1 MKRVEVPV
9 LVAGGGPAGL
19 LGGLLLGQQGLAS
32 RVVERRDEPQRAP
45 AAHVVNPRT
54 FEICRAAGVDAEAIR
69 AACADPADAGS
80 VRWMTTLAGEE
91 IGSLPYE
98 RQGPESL
105 EWTPTPLRNL
115 PQNRFERILLDALRK
130 APEAEIAYGH
140 RWEGAEQD
148 AEGVTSQV
156 RELRTDTVYEVRSRY
171 LLGADGAGS
180 PVRKSLGIEM
190 AGPARI
196 NTFLMIHFAANLR
209 PLVRERPGVL
219 YWITD
224 PEAGGTFVAH
234 DIDREWVY
242 MHDLREDE
250 TLSDYPPA
258 RCEAL
263 VRRALGRADVPLAI
277 SGAGTWTMTAQV
289 AERYRDGRV
298 FLVGDAAHRFPPTG
312 GLGLNT
318 GAQDVHGLAWKL
330 RAVEEGWASPSLLD
344 SYEAERRPVAQDN
357 ADQSFRNA
365 LKLLQVPRALGILDD
380 PRTARLEASLADPA
394 TRARAQAAIA
404 DQAEHFDMLG
414 LQLGFVYESGALVR
428 EAPVEGAPAPAAPA
442 NPVREYVPSGRPGAR
457 APHAWVLRDGRRCS
471 VLDLLWPQGFTLLT
485 AGDDPGWARA
495 AAAVRGVPLRRVS
508 IGRDAVDP
516 EGRWAARAGIEPGG
530 ALLVRPDQ
538 HVAWRARSL
547 PADAPGALREVLREV
562 LTGRADAGY

>member
-1 MKRVEVPV
+1 MKRIEVPV
-9 LVAGGGPAGL
+9 LVVGGGPAGL
-19 LGGLLLGQQGLAS
+19 LGGLLLDQQGLAS
-32 RVVERRDEPQRAP
+32 RVVERRDAPQRAP
-45 AAHVVNPRT
+45 AAHVVSART

-91 IGSLPYE
+91 IGSLPFE
-98 RQGPESL
+98 RQGREAL
-105 EWTPTPLRNL
+105 ELTPTPLRNL

-130 APEAEIAYGH
+130 APGADVVYGH

-148 AEGVTSQV
+148 GEGVTSRI
-156 RELRTDTVYEVRSRY
+156 RELPSDTVYEVRSRY

-180 PVRKSLGIEM
+180 GVRRSLGIEM

-209 PLVRERPGVL
+209 PLVRERPAVL

-224 PEAGGTFVAH
+224 PEVGGTFVAH

-250 TLSDYPPA
+250 RLSDYPPP

-263 VRRALGRADVPLAI
+263 VRRALGKADVPLEI
-277 SGAGTWTMTAQV
+277 SSTSTWTMTAQV

-318 GAQDVHGLAWKL
+318 GAQDVHGLVWKL
-330 RAVEEGWASPSLLD
+330 RAVEEGWAPPSLLD
-344 SYEAERRPVAQDN
+344 SYEAERRPVAQNN
-357 ADQSFRNA
+357 AEQSLRNA
-365 LKLLQVPRALGILDD
+365 LKLLEVPRALGTLDE
-380 PRTARLEASLADPA
+380 PRSARLEAALADPA
-394 TRARAQAAIA
+394 ARARVKAAIA

-414 LQLGFVYESGALVR
+414 LQLGFVYQAGALAP
-428 EAPVEGAPAPAAPA
+428 EAPVEGARPPAAPG
-442 NPVREYVPSGRPGAR
+442 NPVREYVPTGVPGAR
-457 APHAWVLRDGRRCS
+457 TPHAWVERDGKRCS
-471 VLDLLWPQGFTLLT
+471 TLDLLWPQGFTLLT
-485 AGDDPGWARA
+485 STDDAGWARA
-495 AAAVRGVPLRRVS
+495 VADPGGVPLRRVS
-508 IGRDAVDP
+508 IGRDALDP
-516 EGRWAARAGIEPGG
+516 DRRWAALSGIEPGG
-530 ALLVRPDQ
+530 ALLARPDQ

-547 PADAPGALREVLREV
+547 PADAPRALQEALRQVLAGG
-562 LTGRADAGY
+562 TGAA